1 MNRSRPLAGLAMLA
15 IAALV
20 ASTALAQEN
29 GVSSVDDPWLWLER
43 VDGINALAWV
53 HGQNLRTAGEFGSRP
68 MFKELYRQA
77 LSVLDSKSRI
87 PEVTQRGKWLYN
99 LWRDADHPR
108 GLYRRTTLEEFRK
121 PQPQWQTVLDVDAL
135 SAREGTPWV
144 FHGMECL
151 PHEYRDCLVF
161 LSPGGTDATEMRE
174 FDMDRMEF
182 VQGGFH
188 LPVAKSR
195 VAWLDADTLFV
206 GTDYGPG
213 STSASG
219 YPLVVKL
226 WKRGTPL
233 ADARKLYQAA
243 PSSMAAAG
251 RSIRTATGDIH
262 LVTEQLNFWH
272 QRHFQ
277 LVGGRLLP
285 LDLPETAVI
294 NGGFHGKLVISL
306 KQDWTV
312 GGRTFP
318 EGSVVIAAPQA
329 LRGGRGGVSLV
340 TACSASEVVTSVS
353 PTPQGI
359 VVGMLDNVRGRLY
372 RYQPAGRGW
381 KRQPIVLPDNGAIR
395 VSDVDQDSG
404 NFFVEYQS
412 FTTPPTLY
420 FVDARHPV
428 PEEMK
433 AQAPTFDG
441 SQFEVHQFWTASHD
455 GTRVPYFVVM
465 KKGTPLD
472 GQNPTHV
479 FSYGGFRNSLTP
491 SYSGSYEQLSGAYG
505 KLWLERGGVFVLA
518 NIRGGGE
525 FGPAWHRGAMR
536 ENHYKSFEDFE
547 AVARDLF
554 ARKITSPA
562 HLGIEGR
569 SNGGL
574 LVLSL
579 MTRHPELYGAIICGS
594 PLADMRRYNK
604 LLAGASWMA
613 EYGDPDDPADW
624 AFISKYSPYQ
634 KLAPGR
640 GYPPIFIYSST
651 RDDRVHPGHARKVA
665 ARMFSMG
672 YHDVWYYENTEGGH
686 HASSTHEQLAYRLA
700 VAYTLLWEHL
710 GRK

>member
-1 MNRSRPLAGLAMLA
+1 MLA

-20 ASTALAQEN
+20 ASTALALEN
-29 GVSSVDDPWLWLER
+29 GVSSADDPWLWLER

-53 HGQNLRTAGEFGSRP
+53 NGQNLRTAGEFDSLP
-68 MFKELYRQA
+68 MFKGLYRQA

-121 PQPQWQTVLDVDAL
+121 PQPHWQTVLDVDAL

-182 VQGGFH
+182 VEGGFH
-188 LPVAKSR
+188 LPVAKLR
-195 VAWLDADTLFV
+195 VSWLDTDTLYV
-206 GTDYGPG
+206 GTDFGPG

-251 RSIRTATGDIH
+251 RSIRTSTGDIR
-262 LVTEQLNFWH
+262 LVTEQLDFWR

-285 LDLPETAVI
+285 LELPETAVI
-294 NGGFHGKLVISL
+294 NGGFRGKLVISL

-312 GGRTFP
+312 GGKTFP
-318 EGSVVIAAPQA
+318 EGSVVIAAPRA

-340 TACSASEVVTSVS
+340 AACSTSEVVTSVS
-353 PTPQGI
+353 PTPQGL
-359 VVGMLDNVRGRLY
+359 VVGMLDDVRGRLY

-381 KRQPIVLPDNGAIR
+381 KRQPIVLPDNGAIK
-395 VSDVDQDSG
+395 VSDVDEDSG

-412 FTTPPTLY
+412 FVTPPTLY

-441 SQFEVHQFWTASHD
+441 SQFEVQQFWTVSHD

-536 ENHYKSFEDFE
+536 ENHYKAFEDFE
-547 AVARDLF
+547 AVVRDLF

-594 PLADMRRYNK
+594 PLADMRRYNE

-613 EYGDPDDPADW
+613 EYGNPDNPADW

-672 YHDVWYYENTEGGH
+672 YHDVWYFENTEGGH